1 MLFRGSGFRRSQKK
15 VCKGHRHGALWG
27 SMRPS
32 RPPRWLVQIPRL
44 SGGLCFLA
52 RKSSLASNDPSHGT
66 LMPTRTLSW
75 GSSILIKGGENT
87 PPLGLFSLGKREA
100 LPRDAMDQTDPLGQG
115 GFSKATLPP
124 ARRPTRHSS
133 RAIVPPKWT
142 LPWASNK
149 HSNLHFPYPSW
160 TGRGSLSIPEG
171 AWQKPPSIWMLES
184 QEKLLV
190 GPKECHGRG
199 QLTPGITSGRGGKV
213 DLENSTCM
221 PTVPSPDPPALGGG
235 VLFANLT
242 VCSVRFD

>member
-27 SMRPS
+27 SMKPS

-149 HSNLHFPYPSW
+149 HSNGSHKRFVSPLGIVLQ
-160 TGRGSLSIPEG
+160 GRSPPAGRPRPGSLSEWTAPSRAEG
-171 AWQKPPSIWMLES
+171 FSPATWCPPNGILSGLKESLRGLQLES
-184 QEKLLV
+184 
-190 GPKECHGRG
+190 
-199 QLTPGITSGRGGKV
+199 
-213 DLENSTCM
+213 
-221 PTVPSPDPPALGGG
+221 
-235 VLFANLT
+235 F
-242 VCSVRFD
+242 